1 MRIESGQV
9 LKIFLVG
16 LIAVM
21 LGSLSPSAMA
31 SGPIKR
37 SSNGPTSKPSPPAP
51 PPKEEKEI
59 VTEYVYRDTRMI
71 RVPILPPFPI
81 F

>member
-1 MRIESGQV
+1 MTIELEKV
-9 LKIFLVG
+9 FKIFSVG

-21 LGSLSPSAMA
+21 LVAISPSAMA
-31 SGPIKR
+31 SGPVKR
-37 SSNGPTSKPSPPAP
+37 SSNGPTSKPSSQTP
-51 PPKEEKEI
+51 PPKEAKEE

>member
-21 LGSLSPSAMA
+21 LASLSPSAMA

-51 PPKEEKEI
+51 PPKEEKEE

>member
-21 LGSLSPSAMA
+21 LVALSPSAMA
-31 SGPIKR
+31 SGPEKR
-37 SSNGPTSKPSPPAP
+37 SSNGPTSKPSPPTP
-51 PPKEEKEI
+51 PPKEAKEE

>member
-1 MRIESGQV
+1 MRIEYGQV
-9 LKIFLVG
+9 LKIFLTG

-21 LGSLSPSAMA
+21 LVALSPSAMA
-31 SGPIKR
+31 SGPVKR
-37 SSNGPTSKPSPPAP
+37 SSNGPTSKPSTPTP
-51 PPKEEKEI
+51 PPKEAKEE